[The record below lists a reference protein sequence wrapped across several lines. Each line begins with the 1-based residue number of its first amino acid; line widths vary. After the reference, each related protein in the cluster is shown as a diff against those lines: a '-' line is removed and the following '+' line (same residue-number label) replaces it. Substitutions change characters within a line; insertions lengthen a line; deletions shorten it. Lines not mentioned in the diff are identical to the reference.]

1 MAGRPLRRA
10 RLNPEPTRQDWL
22 YLAPLFADMPGHKRI
37 PEDAHDYVRRV
48 EDFVSLLWGHR
59 ALEALPLAVAWLR
72 PRELRLVEHLGK
84 GTYGRAF
91 LTNNNTVIKLTM
103 QAAEYE
109 AARALKGRNVP
120 NIAHVFDTAALGSR
134 NGWAYFFLLELEHLR
149 PITQSLTEKLPKHMI
164 DEMVQGC
171 VNYRSITG
179 RDCDMHRE
187 NFGLNTQNE
196 CALLDLGP
204 RTFP

>member
-1 MAGRPLRRA
+1 
-10 RLNPEPTRQDWL
+10 
-22 YLAPLFADMPGHKRI
+22 
-37 PEDAHDYVRRV
+37 
-48 EDFVSLLWGHR
+48 
-59 ALEALPLAVAWLR
+59 
-72 PRELRLVEHLGK
+72 
-84 GTYGRAF
+84 
-91 LTNNNTVIKLTM
+91 
-103 QAAEYE
+103 
-109 AARALKGRNVP
+109 
-120 NIAHVFDTAALGSR
+120 
-134 NGWAYFFLLELEHLR
+134 
-149 PITQSLTEKLPKHMI
+149 MI